1 MISPFESSQ
10 VLQTSQAMEPAVSYS
25 LVPETQYVPSTSYV
39 AGAPQAFLSV
49 GIPAQTSQIMTSIPQ
64 VPQISIS
71 QVAPTISMAP
81 QVSQMM
87 PSVSMAP
94 TMSQLP
100 PQPFQ
105 VPLQLPKPLTPS
117 PPYEA
122 FVPPTPITKSVSD
135 NAPPRI
141 YQFYQA
147 VPVPPVPTT
156 TATSFAN
163 VPMTSSIN
171 APVTTSMNIPITNSY
186 STSTAPIP
194 VAPSN
199 SLLLETPQYQTATA
213 SSFI

>member
-1 MISPFESSQ
+1 
-10 VLQTSQAMEPAVSYS
+10 
-25 LVPETQYVPSTSYV
+25 
-39 AGAPQAFLSV
+39 
-49 GIPAQTSQIMTSIPQ
+49 
-64 VPQISIS
+64 
-71 QVAPTISMAP
+71 
-81 QVSQMM
+81 
-87 PSVSMAP
+87 MAP

-105 VPLQLPKPLTPS
+105 VPPQLPKPLTPS

-147 VPVPPVPTT
+147 IPVSPVPTT